1 MATTI
6 AYDLEFP
13 CRTPQIGV
21 YMENLDW
28 GAAPYFVDCGLATKL
43 AWLSQLEVLCC
54 VIIVAEKR
62 VDPGV
67 LNGNSIL

>member
-13 CRTPQIGV
+13 CRNPKIGV

-28 GAAPYFVDCGLATKL
+28 GAAPYIADYGLATKL
-43 AWLSQLEVLCC
+43 AWLSQLEVLCY
-54 VIIVAEKR
+54 VIIVAEKK
-62 VDPGV
+62 VNPGV
-67 LNGNSIL
+67 LNGKSIL

>member
-13 CRTPQIGV
+13 CRNPQIGV

-28 GAAPYFVDCGLATKL
+28 GAAPYIADYGLVNKVGMTQSVRGA
-43 AWLSQLEVLCC
+43 VLCYYC
-54 VIIVAEKR
+54 GWKEGKPRGIEW
-62 VDPGV
+62 
-67 LNGNSIL
+67 